1 MSFSRVNGLS
11 RAVRCQA
18 AVASRATSTL
28 RNAFLQQ
35 TSRAYATEA
44 DEIPPYLTTLKG
56 KLKESMR
63 AKAGPRLAVL
73 RAIMSANLNAS
84 KTKKPIR
91 TDADL
96 MQMIWGMKTSLTER
110 IKEAAE
116 ANRQDLVAK
125 QEHEMSIIDEYIQ
138 AGPIKPVSDE
148 EMVAEVKRVVGELV
162 SQGVEKNKIMSE
174 AMKIMNSSYKEKL
187 FDRKALAKV
196 VGEEAGK
203 V

>member
-1 MSFSRVNGLS
+1 
-11 RAVRCQA
+11 
-18 AVASRATSTL
+18 
-28 RNAFLQQ
+28 
-35 TSRAYATEA
+35 
-44 DEIPPYLTTLKG
+44 
-56 KLKESMR
+56 
-63 AKAGPRLAVL
+63 
-73 RAIMSANLNAS
+73 MSANLNAS

-125 QEHEMSIIDEYIQ
+125 QEHEMSIIDEFIQ
-138 AGPIKPVSDE
+138 AGPMKPVSDE
-148 EMVAEVKRVVGELV
+148 EMVTEVKRVVGELV
-162 SQGVEKNKIMSE
+162 TQGVEKNKIMSE
-174 AMKIMNSSYKEKL
+174 AMKVMNSSYKEKL